1 MEQYIEDAYFDA
13 LIKEGLDP
21 EVLGFIQELS
31 EVNQRS
37 NTYFIMQA
45 LEEFTAHL
53 DQNEEFSEITF
64 TTHH

>member
-21 EVLGFIQELS
+21 EVLVFIQELS

-53 DQNEEFSEITF
+53 DQDEEFSEITF